1 MKYYTIKQIADMA
14 GITVRTLHHYDHVKL
29 LCPDGKGAN
38 GYRIYTSTQLQKL
51 RQILFFKELGFT
63 LAQIKEILD
72 SENFDRRKALQIHK
86 ELLLNKRQRLDELI
100 NNVDRN
106 IKALEGGLE
115 MNEEEMFSPF
125 EDKKIREYTQQ
136 AREKYSN
143 SLVEQS
149 IEKVSAYSKKE
160 WEDIM
165 EYGDSLMKEMKGLMN
180 MDPADKT
187 VQNVI
192 SKHYQMINDN
202 FYDCSIEIYSGLAD
216 LYISDERFTAFFE
229 KYAQGLAKYMH
240 DAIKIFCSEKR

>member
-14 GITVRTLHHYDHVKL
+14 GITVRTLHHYDYLKL
-29 LCPDGKGAN
+29 LCPDGKGTN
-38 GYRIYTSTQLQKL
+38 GYRIYTSVQLRRLQ
-51 RQILFFKELGFT
+51 QILFLKELGFT
-63 LAQIKEILD
+63 LTQIKEILD
-72 SENFDRRKALQIHK
+72 SDNFDRYKALQLHK
-86 ELLLNKRQRLDELI
+86 ELLLKKRQRLDELI
-100 NNVDRN
+100 NNVDKN

-115 MNEEEMFSPF
+115 MNEEDMFSPF

-136 AREKYSN
+136 AKEKYSS

-165 EYGDSLMKEMKGLMN
+165 EYGDSLMKEMKELMN
-180 MDPADKT
+180 RDPADKT

-192 SKHYQMINDN
+192 SKHYKMINDN

-216 LYISDERFTAFFE
+216 LYVSDERFTAFFE
-229 KYAQGLAKYMH
+229 KYSQGLAKYMH
-240 DAIKIFCSEKR
+240 DAIKIFSSEKR